1 MCLLDSNATF
11 PTVVFG
17 EAFLVYFT
25 KDSNCCVFLSRCYC
39 CATIKLIFC
48 FATLKWNLEDDVNLE

>member
-25 KDSNCCVFLSRCYC
+25 KDSNCLRLFVTVLLLCYNQ
-39 CATIKLIFC
+39 IDILFC
-48 FATLKWNLEDDVNLE
+48 YLEMESEG